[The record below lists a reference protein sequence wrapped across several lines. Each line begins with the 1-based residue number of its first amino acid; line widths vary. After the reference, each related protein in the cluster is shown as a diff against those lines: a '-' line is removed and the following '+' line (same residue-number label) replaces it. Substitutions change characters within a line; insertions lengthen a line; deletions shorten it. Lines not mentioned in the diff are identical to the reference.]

1 MYKAKRAKR
10 DTVENIYKQC
20 QITGNCPPD
29 VVNKVEQ
36 NTLADI
42 LLKIFGSVI
51 YLGGLGIGSGS
62 GAGSATGFRPIP
74 ESVPIPVPDVVPEV
88 VPEGTDIPI
97 VRPTRPS
104 RPNTFGTRIDPIGTA
119 GPRPRPV
126 NPSAPAIVPLN
137 EAGLPDPTIISSG
150 AGPGTGISDFEVLTN
165 VDIFEDIN
173 TVAGHPTVTHGQE
186 EIAILDVTPLDPVLR
201 RVAVENPRVD
211 NAISIIE
218 SNVPAPS
225 DINVFVDPNYSGIH
239 VGEEI
244 ELTPINT
251 IAEFEIE
258 ENIPRTSTPSR
269 ILETAVGRARQLYN
283 RFVEQA
289 PTRNPAFLGQPS
301 RAILFE
307 FENPAFSDDVTL
319 TFERDLESLAA
330 APDPTFTDVIRL
342 ERPLFSETSE
352 GLVRYSRL
360 GARGK
365 VSTRSGKILT
375 QKVHFFYDISPVRPD
390 PNSIELDVLH
400 DSSDTFSIA
409 DELSSNTFV
418 NPVFEDS
425 ISEENLI
432 DVLEDAFNE
441 GHLTLLTSEETDQ
454 TIVPLL
460 ITDITPK
467 VFTPDY
473 FSNYT
478 IVNYSPEPLIP
489 VTPDNT
495 NITPLI
501 QIDPFGPDFYLH
513 PALMKSRKRKYL
525 EVF

>member
-74 ESVPIPVPDVVPEV
+74 ESVPIPEAVPDTVPEI
-88 VPEGTDIPI
+88 TDIPS
-97 VRPTRPS
+97 VRPARPS

-119 GPRPRPV
+119 GNRPRPV

-137 EAGLPDPTIISSG
+137 EAGLPDPTVISTG
-150 AGPGTGISDFEVLTN
+150 AGPGTGISDYEVLTN
-165 VDIFEDIN
+165 IDIFEDIN
-173 TVAGHPTVTHGQE
+173 TVAGHPTVTHGQS
-186 EIAILDVTPLDPVLR
+186 EIAILDVTPLDPVPPR
-201 RVAVENPRVD
+201 IAVENPRVD
-211 NAISIIE
+211 NAITIIE
-218 SNVPAPS
+218 SNIPAPS
-225 DINVFVDPNYSGIH
+225 DINVFVDPNYSGIN

-244 ELTPINT
+244 ELSPINT

-258 ENIPRTSTPSR
+258 ENIPRTSTPAR
-269 ILETAVGRARQLYN
+269 ILETAVGRARRLYN

-289 PTRNPAFLGQPS
+289 ATRNPAFLGQPS

-342 ERPLFSETSE
+342 ERPQFSETNE
-352 GLVRYSRL
+352 GLIRFSRL
-360 GARGK
+360 GTRGK
-365 VSTRSGKILT
+365 ISTRSGKVLT
-375 QKVHFFYDISPVRPD
+375 QKVHFFYDLSPVQPD
-390 PNSIELDVLH
+390 PESIELQVLH
-400 DSSDTFSIA
+400 DSSDTFSIV

-418 NPVFEDS
+418 NPAFEDS
-425 ISEENLI
+425 ISEEYLI
-432 DVLEDAFNE
+432 DVLEDTFNK
-441 GHLTLLTSEETDQ
+441 GHLTFITSEENEQ
-454 TIVPLL
+454 TVVPLL
-460 ITDITPK
+460 LTDVAPK

-473 FSNYT
+473 FAKYAV
-478 IVNYSPEPLIP
+478 VNYNVEPLVP
-489 VTPDNT
+489 LTPTTT
-495 NITPLI
+495 NITPLV
-501 QIDPFGPDFYLH
+501 QIDPYGPDFYLH
-513 PALMKSRKRKYL
+513 PALMKSRKRKYS